1 MLITNVHTNIYW
13 KHWKIVKGN
22 GLMSVQRCGSSVP
35 YVCYDFL
42 NFLFELYFVYL
53 LSYFITTK
61 ASAVDDVA
69 VLEDRVDFSLA
80 KTIRRHWGE
89 GGWWRYS
96 WQSYGRHHAQ
106 CWGWDGI
113 RWILISFI
121 TISVAFSHIHNITS
135 GAQEWIFAKTLITKK
150 ISYLSEFQN
159 INCFS
164 LLSLSFS
171 HILKMISTRIS

>member
-1 MLITNVHTNIYW
+1 M
-13 KHWKIVKGN
+13 KGN

-80 KTIRRHWGE
+80 KTIRNIEGKLDDGDTHDNLMEDIMPSVGDEMGSGE
-89 GGWWRYS
+89 
-96 WQSYGRHHAQ
+96 
-106 CWGWDGI
+106 
-113 RWILISFI
+113 F
-121 TISVAFSHIHNITS
+121 
-135 GAQEWIFAKTLITKK
+135 
-150 ISYLSEFQN
+150 
-159 INCFS
+159 
-164 LLSLSFS
+164 
-171 HILKMISTRIS
+171 

>member
-1 MLITNVHTNIYW
+1 M
-13 KHWKIVKGN
+13 KGN

-80 KTIRRHWGE
+80 KTIRRH
-89 GGWWRYS
+89 
-96 WQSYGRHHAQ
+96 
-106 CWGWDGI
+106 
-113 RWILISFI
+113 
-121 TISVAFSHIHNITS
+121 
-135 GAQEWIFAKTLITKK
+135 
-150 ISYLSEFQN
+150 
-159 INCFS
+159 
-164 LLSLSFS
+164 
-171 HILKMISTRIS
+171 